1 MALASEVMSSYGRL
15 KLYIDGSFKE
25 SETSQF
31 IKVFNPAKDE
41 VIAEVPNTLDEEV
54 DMAVDA
60 AYNAFLKWR
69 ETPIPTRVQYLFRI
83 KNVLEEHKEEIARII
98 VQNHGKTLDEA
109 RGEMRRAI
117 ENVETAIGVA
127 YLLEK
132 GEYLENIA
140 RGIDEY
146 LVREPLGVAAIISP
160 FNFPVMVPFWFIPYA
175 LAVGDTVVVKPSE
188 ITPVPFYWTIKLIHE
203 EAKLPPGV
211 INVVYGLGN
220 VGEKLISHRD
230 VFGVAFVG
238 STPVA
243 RAIYKRVGELGKKA
257 ILQAGAKNYA
267 VVMPDADIDRTIPNL
282 ISSFYGNTGQRCLA
296 NSVLVPVGDA
306 YEKVVPRFIEEASRL
321 RLGYGLDEDV
331 DMGPMTTRKGLERVL
346 RYIEIGIEEGA
357 KLSLDGRGR
366 KSEKYPRGYF
376 IGANVFEEVTPDMK
390 IAREEI
396 FGPVASVIKAD
407 SLEEAIEMINSGSYG
422 NAASLFTSTGS
433 YARKFRRYVDVG
445 NIGVNIGVAAPMA
458 FFPFGGRRESF
469 FGVVHGQVDSLDFFT
484 DKKIVIE
491 RWW

>member
-1 MALASEVMSSYGRL
+1 MALAQEVMENYGRL
-15 KLYIDGSFKE
+15 KLYIDGEFVE
-25 SETSQF
+25 SETSQY
-31 IKVFNPAKDE
+31 IKAFNPAKDE
-41 VIAEVPNTLDEEV
+41 VIAEVPNTLPEEV
-54 DMAVDA
+54 DRAVEA
-60 AYNAFLKWR
+60 AYEAYLKWR

-83 KNVLEEHKEEIARII
+83 KEVLERHKEEIARII

-140 RGIDEY
+140 KGIDEY

-188 ITPVPFYWTIKLIHE
+188 ITPVPFHWVIKLLHE
-203 EAKLPPGV
+203 EAKLPPGL

-220 VGEKLISHRD
+220 VGENLISHQK

-257 ILQAGAKNYA
+257 ILQAGAKNFA
-267 VVMPDADIDRTIPNL
+267 VVMPDANMDRTIPNL
-282 ISSFYGNTGQRCLA
+282 ISSFFGNTGQRCLA
-296 NSVLVPVGDA
+296 NSVLVPVGEA
-306 YEKVVPRFIEEASRL
+306 YEKVVPKFREMASRL

-331 DMGPMTTRKGLERVL
+331 DMGPMATRKGLERVL
-346 RYIEIGIEEGA
+346 KYIDIGLEEGA
-357 KLSLDGRGR
+357 KLTLDGRG
-366 KSEKYPRGYF
+366 KKPEKYPNGYF
-376 IGANVFEEVTPDMK
+376 IGANIFEEVTPDMT

-396 FGPVASVIKAD
+396 FGPVASVIRAETLD
-407 SLEEAIEMINSGSYG
+407 EAIEMINNSQYG
-422 NAASLFTSTGS
+422 NASSLFTSSGAV
-433 YARKFRRYVDVG
+433 ARKFRREVNVG
-445 NIGVNIGVAAPMA
+445 NLGINVGVAAPMA
-458 FFPFGGRRESF
+458 FFPFGGRKESF